1 VLIAVWFGGR
11 RKRLAV
17 LLLVGLLPFLSAMV
31 PLLDRGEAFYAPV
44 FTSEQGY
51 PSGALA
57 HDHTI
62 CVRFAANATLVSVP
76 EVPTFHQAETIDRVA
91 SHHRCAPAVHRVL
104 PRSRSPPVS

>member
-1 VLIAVWFGGR
+1 MPGGGR
-11 RKRLAV
+11 RKRLAA

-44 FTSEQGY
+44 FASEQGY

-62 CVRFAANATLVSVP
+62 CVRFAANATMVSVP
-76 EVPTFHQAETIDRVA
+76 DASSFHQTETFDPVP
-91 SHHRCAPAVHRVL
+91 SHHRCAPAIHRVL